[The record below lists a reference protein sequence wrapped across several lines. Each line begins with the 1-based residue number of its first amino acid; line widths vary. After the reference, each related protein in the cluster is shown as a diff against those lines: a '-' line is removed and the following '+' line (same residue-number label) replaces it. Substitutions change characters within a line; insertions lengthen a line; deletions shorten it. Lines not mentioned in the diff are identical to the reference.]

1 MNRVEFPVAGRQKNS
16 RHRSLIFL
24 SIMLFAANRADIHA
38 QQVTNEVLPDAPAST
53 SQYPLARA
61 VPAPDQPS
69 DVIIAADTQS
79 TQGGHF
85 VLDGNVVITY
95 GNRTVEADHVEYDK
109 ATGDLVATGHLIA
122 SGGLNSERIQ
132 ASHGTLNTKT
142 QTGRFYDV
150 TGTVGIKT
158 PASPGKRAIYANG
171 NPFIFTGRMVVKTG
185 PQNYDLY
192 DGTVTSCLLPKPDW
206 LLSAAHFQIDD
217 KQARASNSTFRLLNI
232 PLLYFP
238 YVTHSVDAEARQ
250 SGFLIPVFGDTST
263 KGIII
268 GEQIY
273 MVINRSMD
281 LTVGTDYFSMRGWY
295 QMATFRYRG
304 PGDTFLKVHYTGL
317 VDRRKGNAN
326 QGGEDLVVAGRHYL
340 DANTRM
346 VADLE
351 YLSSFIYRAA
361 FTENFNQAVS
371 TDIVS
376 KAFLTHNQNG
386 YEASLYNDRYQGIKR
401 IAITDALGNIVTPAQ
416 QIRIFR
422 VPSLEFSSVDHML
435 GHSGFVWDV
444 DASASGLKRV
454 QPNFTTSGV
463 IERYDFRPE
472 LAYPLHGGGW
482 NLRPMVAVRET
493 FYSRSRVTP
502 LGPVPA
508 ESVTGL
514 NRADFEAQVDGR
526 MPVIE
531 RTFTSG
537 WLRNLFRTDFKHTV
551 EPAFTFR
558 YVSGID
564 NFNGILRFDD
574 HDIAANTNELQYGVT
589 QRLYLKPRH
598 PSACTTDATESDALI
613 ENPLLDTL
621 PGGITDGTGDGLQPK
636 HQCGVQEWITWR
648 VTQKHYFDKSFGGA
662 VQVGRRNLFDSTLD
676 LSGIAFLTEAR
687 EISPLVSR
695 LRVRASEK
703 VDVEWDFDLDTG
715 AKKFT
720 ANNFFVDVHEGR
732 IFSGLSYARLNAP
745 GRAYNEGIPSA
756 TSDFSQMRVL
766 LGYGM
771 PTKEG
776 LSVAANAGLDL
787 KVSSLQYAALQTSY
801 NWNCCGISVEYRKY
815 ELGSVRNENAYRFNF
830 TLANVGTAGNLRRA
844 ERLF

>member
-1 MNRVEFPVAGRQKNS
+1 
-16 RHRSLIFL
+16 
-24 SIMLFAANRADIHA
+24 MLFAAFRADIHA
-38 QQVTNEVLPDAPAST
+38 QELTTEAPAP
-53 SQYPLARA
+53 QYPLARP
-61 VPAPDQPS
+61 VPAPDEAS
-69 DVIIAADTQS
+69 DVIIAADTQ
-79 TQGGHF
+79 TAQGGHYT
-85 VLDGNVVITY
+85 LDGNVVITY

-109 ATGDLVATGHLIA
+109 QTGDLVATGHLIA
-122 SGGLNSERIQ
+122 SGGLNSERIE

-142 QTGRFYDV
+142 QTGRLYDV
-150 TGTVGIKT
+150 RGSVGIKV
-158 PASPGKRAIYANG
+158 PATPGKRAIYANG
-171 NPFIFTGRMVVKTG
+171 NPFLFTGRMVVKTG

-192 DGTVTSCLLPKPDW
+192 DGTVTSCLLPNPDW
-206 LLSAAHFQIDD
+206 QLSAAHFEIDD

-238 YVTHSVDAEARQ
+238 YVTHSVDSESRQ
-250 SGFLIPVFGDTST
+250 SGFLIPTFGDTST

-273 MVINRSMD
+273 FVINRSMD
-281 LTVGTDYFSMRGWY
+281 LTVGADYFSLRGWY

-304 PGDTFLKVHYTGL
+304 PGESFLRIHYTGL
-317 VDRRKGNAN
+317 LDRKPGNQN
-326 QGGEDLVVAGRHYL
+326 QGGEDFVLSGRRNL
-340 DANTRM
+340 DANTRV

-376 KAFLTHNQNG
+376 KAFLSHNQNG
-386 YEASLYNDRYQGIKR
+386 YSASLYNDRYQGIKR
-401 IAITDALGNIVTPAQ
+401 IAIINPTTGDIVQPAQ
-416 QIRIFR
+416 QIRIFH
-422 VPSLEFSSVDHML
+422 VPSLEFSSVDHAF
-435 GHSGFVWDV
+435 GHSGLVWDV

-454 QPNFTTSGV
+454 QPNFQTSGIV
-463 IERYDFRPE
+463 ERYDFRPE
-472 LAYPLHGGGW
+472 LAYPIHGGGW

-493 FYSRSRVTP
+493 YYSRSRNTT
-502 LGPVPA
+502 LGPVLA
-508 ESVTGL
+508 ESLNGF

-531 RTFTSG
+531 RTFTNG
-537 WLRNLFRTDFKHTV
+537 WLRNLLRTDFKHTV
-551 EPAFTFR
+551 EPAFTYR
-558 YVSGID
+558 YVTRVD
-564 NFNGILRFDD
+564 DYNNILRFDD
-574 HDIAANTNELQYGVT
+574 HDIAAGTNEIQYGVT
-589 QRLYLKPRH
+589 QRLYLRPRH
-598 PSACTTDATESDALI
+598 NNACTTEATEANALI
-613 ENPLLDTL
+613 EDPLLDTL
-621 PGGITDGTGDGLQPK
+621 PGGVTDGTGDGSQPK
-636 HQCGVQEWITWR
+636 HLCGVQEWITWR

-676 LSGIAFLTEAR
+676 LSGIAFLTEPR

-695 LRVRASEK
+695 LRIRASEK
-703 VDVEWDFDLDTG
+703 VDFEWDFDLDTG

-720 ANNFFVDVHEGR
+720 ANNFFVDVHEGKV
-732 IFSGLSYARLNAP
+732 FSGLSYARLNAP